1 MDGFN
6 VIPVEK
12 ENNKP
17 APQTNSSAMSNR
29 SDNFSA
35 GIEIIDEEKEKVKA
49 ATDNSKGFLVFI
61 LAVFTMIGVLGY
73 FGYLV
78 FARTLMLS
86 QISDYGEK
94 LKELSASIDKNEL
107 ESYRAMDKTLNAVN
121 SKLSRHIVNSDLISL
136 VNKNI
141 RTNIQVSE
149 YRLEV
154 KEKEVELNLSM
165 ISPSF
170 KELAEQSEKILE
182 LKDNNQI
189 KSFNVANLS
198 FEQETKKVRFTMRI
212 VFDKT
217 KITSNNQI
225 LLQTQ

>member
-12 ENNKP
+12 ENSKLT
-17 APQTNSSAMSNR
+17 PQMPQSAMSSR

-35 GIEIIDEEKEKVKA
+35 GIEIVDEEKEKIKA
-49 ATDNSKGFLVFI
+49 AIESSRDFWVFLLSIFAMV
-61 LAVFTMIGVLGY
+61 AVLGF

-78 FARTLMLS
+78 FYRTLMLS
-86 QISDYGEK
+86 QISDYGDK
-94 LKELSASIDKNEL
+94 LKELSASINKDEL
-107 ESYRAMDKTLNAVN
+107 ESYRTMDNTLNAVN
-121 SKLSRHIVNSDLISL
+121 SKLSKHVVSSDLISL
-136 VNKNI
+136 VNRNI
-141 RTNIQVSE
+141 RTSIQVSE

-154 KEKEVELNLSM
+154 KEKEVEMNLTM

-170 KELAEQSEKILE
+170 KELAEQSEKFLE
-182 LKDNNQI
+182 LKNSGMI

-198 FEQETKKVRFTMRI
+198 FEQETRKVRFSMRI

-217 KITSNNQI
+217 KITSNNNQAP
-225 LLQTQ
+225 LQ